1 MKIERYPISKAHE
14 SYFSRV
20 NEPRPSSIRSN
31 NAGLRGERVADH
43 INLSADAIEFNRIK
57 SFINEVPEIRKEKV
71 EALINEIRN
80 GRYYISPELI
90 EPRLLK
96 EHMMHALLKT

>member
-1 MKIERYPISKAHE
+1 MKIDGHPIIKTLG

-20 NEPRPSSIRSN
+20 NESRPSSVSN
-31 NAGLRGERVADH
+31 NVGLRGGQVEDP
-43 INLSADAIEFNRIK
+43 INLSAEAIEFNRIK

-71 EALINEIRN
+71 EALINAIKN

-96 EHMMHALLKT
+96 EHIMDALLTI